1 MQQPKARVTDIGSNL
16 KYNIRSYK
24 YNVKP
29 SYDTQLQSNSII
41 FKQNK
46 QVCSTKKPI
55 IDNCLYLKRLMVGLS
70 FYATNDCFDVEF
82 SQLQQLIKQKSSKP
96 DYLSSVEITRR
107 KYRRRELCK

>member
-1 MQQPKARVTDIGSNL
+1 MSSSHLAIIETRNRRMQQPKARVTDIGSNL

-46 QVCSTKKPI
+46 Q
-55 IDNCLYLKRLMVGLS
+55 RLMVGLS

-96 DYLSSVEITRR
+96 DYLSSDGSGNNKKKV
-107 KYRRRELCK
+107 